1 MKTLILSQK
10 DVVTGSNNTVMEYN
24 FPGGG
29 IKVEEGS
36 KVALASIT
44 MYSSTPNITTVYNN
58 QSFSYIWVDGTTN
71 TVTMPDGFYEISD
84 VNNFL
89 HQTML
94 NNGHYLIEN
103 TTGNFVWFLTMAV
116 NTSTYK
122 IDVVSYRMT
131 ALLFPIGVGSGNYT
145 IGTGTAPAWTNP
157 GSQAYPQLVVLSNS
171 FTDIIGFVPGTYPA
185 LGLTGDNITVSSTFI
200 PQVSPLSS
208 YIVTCNLVNNSWS
221 TPPNLLYNFPPAATF
236 GSQFIVAPNE
246 MAFIDTNPGYYST
259 FRVEFRDQENRN
271 TVLLDPNI
279 TILIVYKP
287 KEESK

>member
-131 ALLFPIGVGSGNYT
+131 ALLFPIGVGAGNYT

-157 GSQAYPQLVVLSNS
+157 GLQAYPQLVVLSNS

-185 LGLTGDNITVSSTFI
+185 LGLAGDNITVSSTFI

-221 TPPNLLYNFPPAATF
+221 TPPNLLYNFPPASSF
-236 GSQFIVAPNE
+236 GRQFIVAPNE